1 MRWLFLLLLIAN
13 IAYVGW
19 ELNREPAAVPEIATV
34 KTDTPRIVLLS
45 ELQRESTPPAITQ
58 SGEDDVP
65 APQVQAETPPTTAM
79 ADADAAVDEP
89 LAAAAEQ
96 IEPAIPV
103 EPAIPADVAASQ
115 HSETLSAQPAGED
128 QCFTLGPFREL
139 DQLSA
144 LTQAIKSYVVET
156 EFRSKDEQK
165 PPMFWVYLESAGSLA
180 KAKILSKE
188 LEQKKVGDYF
198 ILISGEHKYG
208 ISLGIFREKA
218 RANRHEKRIRK
229 LGFEP
234 VIEPIIHTYTIYWLD
249 YRMKAGD
256 AIPPQ
261 VFEANLPESANIQ
274 DRPCQ
279 P

>member
-19 ELNREPAAVPEIATV
+19 ELNHEPAAEPDIATV
-34 KTDTPRIVLLS
+34 TTDTPRIVLLR
-45 ELQRESTPPAITQ
+45 ELQRGSAAPVMKPSA
-58 SGEDDVP
+58 EDVVP
-65 APQVQAETPPTTAM
+65 APQEPAEMPPTTAM
-79 ADADAAVDEP
+79 ADADDADTVIDEP
-89 LAAAAEQ
+89 LAAAAAVQ
-96 IEPAIPV
+96 VEP
-103 EPAIPADVAASQ
+103 PAIPADIAPSQ
-115 HSETLSAQPAGED
+115 PSETQSAQPAGED

-144 LTQAIKSYVVET
+144 VTQAIKSYVVET
-156 EFRSKDEQK
+156 EFRSREESK

-188 LEQKKVGDYF
+188 LERKKVGDYF

-218 RANRHEKRIRK
+218 RANRHENRIRK

-234 VIEPIIHTYTIYWLD
+234 VIEPIVHTYTIYWLD

-261 VFEANLPESANIQ
+261 VFEAKLPESANIL